1 MSFFHYTDVAMILA
15 TYFALVLLVDRAS
28 SALRALAKA

>member
-15 TYFALVLLVDRAS
+15 TYFVLVVSVDLISTR
-28 SALRALAKA
+28 LRALARA